1 MRALVIVLLVLTV
14 LLLTPLGIDGGYK
27 GKALILGIR
36 IGFLNIRVFPRKK
49 KHAKPKI
56 PKKKKTPTQTGEA
69 SEPNGTEKKG
79 KKQFDKET
87 LKGLVKPALKALG
100 RFRKKL
106 HVDYLRI
113 HYTFATDDPYKTAMG
128 FGMSSVALGTILPL
142 VENAFNIE
150 ERDIGTSF
158 DFLSD
163 KPEFDCW
170 ITTTIQ
176 VWEVLYIAIAFG
188 IDYLKLKI
196 KQKREA
202 RKGKE

>member
-1 MRALVIVLLVLTV
+1 MRVLVIVLLVLTV

-27 GKALILGIR
+27 GKTLILGIR
-36 IGFLNIRVFPRKK
+36 IGFLNIRVIPRKK

-56 PKKKKTPTQTGEA
+56 PKNKTPKQ
-69 SEPNGTEKKG
+69 SLVNTETTKKP
-79 KKQFDKET
+79 KKPFDIET
-87 LKGLVKPALKALG
+87 LKGLIQPALKALG

-128 FGMSSVALGTILPL
+128 FGVSSAALGAVLPL
-142 VENAFNIE
+142 VENAFDIG

-176 VWEVLYIAIAFG
+176 VWEIIYIAIAFG
-188 IDYLKLKI
+188 IDYLKLKF
-196 KQKREA
+196 KQKRED
-202 RKGKE
+202 RQGKE

>member
-14 LLLTPLGIDGGYK
+14 LLLTPLGIDGGYSSK
-27 GKALILGIR
+27 NLVLGIR

-49 KHAKPKI
+49 KHTKPKI
-56 PKKKKTPTQTGEA
+56 PKQKKIPKQTREEAEGEL
-69 SEPNGTEKKG
+69 PQKKP
-79 KKQFDKET
+79 FDMEM
-87 LKGLVKPALKALG
+87 LKGLIKPVLKSLG

-113 HYTFATDDPYKTAMG
+113 HYTFATDDPFKTAMG
-128 FGMSSVALGTILPL
+128 FGMSSAALNAILPL
-142 VENAFNIE
+142 VDNAFDIG
-150 ERDIGTSF
+150 ERDVGTSF

-163 KPEFDCW
+163 KPEFNCW
-170 ITTTIQ
+170 ISMSIQ
-176 VWEVLYIAIAFG
+176 VWEIFYIAIAFG

-196 KQKREA
+196 KQKRKA